1 MPRVDADLVP
11 WGLSLP
17 ALGRPSDGAFD
28 GDVSHPPAASGTV
41 DDLNRRFG
49 RGHLSA
55 IGTCL
60 VYAVSAVV
68 TAMVAVA
75 VGEYAGALL
84 NSSNKATSGAIAAG
98 IVVAMMA
105 VSIWSTRVIGRARG
119 LIVAVVVGMLAV
131 LAAWSH
137 VIASAVPAFVGLLG
151 LGTVAFT
158 ARHLARPVSR
168 LPRALW
174 SQPVRRR
181 DLGWRANVG
190 LLGAAAVSLI
200 VALLLNLTT
209 IAAIGGA
216 LALLIFG
223 PIIAGHVQIYPE
235 TGARLR
241 LLVLAMLT
249 IVILLAGC
257 VLEILLNGPTA
268 MLMVIAI
275 AGLAV
280 ILDVL
285 RSRIR
290 RSQPSAPPLLAVLK
304 GGLHEY

>member
-1 MPRVDADLVP
+1 MVLFP

-17 ALGRPSDGAFD
+17 ALGRPNDGAFD
-28 GDVSHPPAASGTV
+28 GDVSHPPAAAGTL

-60 VYAVSAVV
+60 VYSVSAMV

-75 VGEYAGALL
+75 VGEYASALL
-84 NSSNKATSGAIAAG
+84 NSSDKATSGALAAG

-105 VSIWSTRVIGRARG
+105 VSIWGARTIGRARG
-119 LIVAVVVGMLAV
+119 LIVAVAVGMLAIV
-131 LAAWSH
+131 AAWSN

-151 LGTVAFT
+151 LGTVAFA
-158 ARHLARPVSR
+158 ARHLARPVSQ

-174 SQPVRRR
+174 SQPVRGH
-181 DLGWRANVG
+181 DLGWRANG
-190 LLGAAAVSLI
+190 LLGAAAVSVTI
-200 VALLLNLTT
+200 ALLFNLTA

-223 PIIAGHVQIYPE
+223 PIIVGHVQIYRE
-235 TGARLR
+235 TGARVR

-249 IVILLAGC
+249 IVILFAGC

-268 MLMVIAI
+268 MMTVIAI
-275 AGLAV
+275 AGLVV

-290 RSQPSAPPLLAVLK
+290 TSQPSAPPLLAVLK

>member
-1 MPRVDADLVP
+1 MVPFP

-28 GDVSHPPAASGTV
+28 GAVSHPRAASGAV
-41 DDLNRRFG
+41 DDLNHRFR

-55 IGTCL
+55 ISTWL
-60 VYAVSAVV
+60 VYAAGAVV
-68 TAMVAVA
+68 MAMVAVA

-84 NSSNKATSGAIAAG
+84 NSSNKAASGALAAG
-98 IVVAMMA
+98 IIVATTA
-105 VSIWSTRVIGRARG
+105 ASIWGTRAIGRAPG
-119 LIVAVVVGMLAV
+119 LIVAVVVGMLGA

-137 VIASAVPAFVGLLG
+137 IIASALPAFVGLLG

-158 ARHLARPVSR
+158 TSHLARPASP

-174 SQPVRRR
+174 SEPVRRP
-181 DLGWRANVG
+181 DLGWRANGG

-200 VALLLNLTT
+200 LALLLNLPT
-209 IAAIGGA
+209 IAAVGGV

-223 PIIAGHVQIYPE
+223 PIIVGHVQIYRE

-249 IVILLAGC
+249 IVILLAGFVVE
-257 VLEILLNGPTA
+257 VLLSGPTA
-268 MLMVIAI
+268 MMTVIAI

-280 ILDVL
+280 TLDVL

-290 RSQPSAPPLLAVLK
+290 TSQPSAPPVLAVLK

>member
-1 MPRVDADLVP
+1 VDLIP

-17 ALGRPSDGAFD
+17 ALGRPNDGAFD

-41 DDLNRRFG
+41 DDPNRGVG

-60 VYAVSAVV
+60 VYPVSAMV

-84 NSSNKATSGAIAAG
+84 NSSHKATSGALAAG
-98 IVVAMMA
+98 IIVAMMA
-105 VSIWSTRVIGRARG
+105 VRIWGARTIGRARG
-119 LIVAVVVGMLAV
+119 LIVALVVGMLAV
-131 LAAWSH
+131 LAAWSN
-137 VIASAVPAFVGLLG
+137 VIASPVPAFVGLLG
-151 LGTVAFT
+151 LGAVAFT
-158 ARHLARPVSR
+158 ARHLVRPVSQ

-174 SQPVRRR
+174 SQPVRGR
-181 DLGWRANVG
+181 DLGWRANFG
-190 LLGAAAVSLI
+190 LLGAAAVSLTI
-200 VALLLNLTT
+200 ALLFNLTA

-223 PIIAGHVQIYPE
+223 PIIVGHVQIHRE

-249 IVILLAGC
+249 IVILVAGC

-268 MLMVIAI
+268 MMTVIAI

-285 RSRIR
+285 RSRLR
-290 RSQPSAPPLLAVLK
+290 TSQPSAPPLLAVLK

>member
-1 MPRVDADLVP
+1 MDLIP

-17 ALGRPSDGAFD
+17 ALGRPNDGAFD

-41 DDLNRRFG
+41 DDLNRGVG

-60 VYAVSAVV
+60 VYPVSAMV

-75 VGEYAGALL
+75 VGGYAGALL
-84 NSSNKATSGAIAAG
+84 NSSHKATSGALAAG
-98 IVVAMMA
+98 IIVAMMA
-105 VSIWSTRVIGRARG
+105 VSIWGARTIGRARG
-119 LIVAVVVGMLAV
+119 LIVAVVVGMLAI
-131 LAAWSH
+131 LAAWSN

-151 LGTVAFT
+151 LGTVAFA
-158 ARHLARPVSR
+158 ARHLARPVSQ

-174 SQPVRRR
+174 SQPVRGH
-181 DLGWRANVG
+181 DLGWRANG
-190 LLGAAAVSLI
+190 LLGAAAVSVTI
-200 VALLLNLTT
+200 ALLFNLTA

-223 PIIAGHVQIYPE
+223 PIIVGHVQIYRE
-235 TGARLR
+235 TGARVR

-249 IVILLAGC
+249 IVILFAGC

-268 MLMVIAI
+268 MMTVIAI
-275 AGLAV
+275 AGLVV

-290 RSQPSAPPLLAVLK
+290 TSQPSAPPLLAVLK

>member
-1 MPRVDADLVP
+1 MA
-11 WGLSLP
+11 
-17 ALGRPSDGAFD
+17 ALD
-28 GDVSHPPAASGTV
+28 GDVSYPRAASGTV

-49 RGHLSA
+49 RGHLWA
-55 IGTCL
+55 TGTCL
-60 VYAVSAVV
+60 VYSVSAMV

-84 NSSNKATSGAIAAG
+84 NPGNKATNGALAAG
-98 IVVAMMA
+98 IIVAMMA
-105 VSIWSTRVIGRARG
+105 VSTWGTTTIGRARG
-119 LIVAVVVGMLAV
+119 LIVAGVVGMLAV
-131 LAAWSH
+131 LAAWSN

-158 ARHLARPVSR
+158 ARHLARPVSQ
-168 LPRALW
+168 LPHALW
-174 SQPVRRR
+174 SQPVRGRH
-181 DLGWRANVG
+181 LGWRVNVG
-190 LLGAAAVSLI
+190 LLSAAAVSVTI
-200 VALLLNLTT
+200 ALLFNLTA

-223 PIIAGHVQIYPE
+223 PIIVGHVRIYRE

-241 LLVLAMLT
+241 LLVLVMLT
-249 IVILLAGC
+249 IGIICAVC

-268 MLMVIAI
+268 MMTVIAI

-290 RSQPSAPPLLAVLK
+290 TSQPFAPPRLAVLK

>member
-1 MPRVDADLVP
+1 MA
-11 WGLSLP
+11 
-17 ALGRPSDGAFD
+17 AFD
-28 GDVSHPPAASGTV
+28 GDVSHPRAASGTV
-41 DDLNRRFG
+41 DDLNRRLG
-49 RGHLSA
+49 RGHLWA

-60 VYAVSAVV
+60 VYSVSAMV

-84 NSSNKATSGAIAAG
+84 NSSNKATSGTLAAG
-98 IVVAMMA
+98 IIVAMQA
-105 VSIWSTRVIGRARG
+105 VSIWGARTIGRARG
-119 LIVAVVVGMLAV
+119 LIVVVVGMLAV

-158 ARHLARPVSR
+158 ARHLARPVSQ

-174 SQPVRRR
+174 SQPVRGR

-200 VALLLNLTT
+200 IPVLFDLTT

-216 LALLIFG
+216 LALLIFE
-223 PIIAGHVQIYPE
+223 PIIVGHVQIYRE

-249 IVILLAGC
+249 IVILLACC

-268 MLMVIAI
+268 MMTVIAI

-280 ILDVL
+280 ILDLL
-285 RSRIR
+285 RSRIQT
-290 RSQPSAPPLLAVLK
+290 SQPSAPPVLAVLK
-304 GGLHEY
+304 GGLHEH

>member
-1 MPRVDADLVP
+1 MA
-11 WGLSLP
+11 
-17 ALGRPSDGAFD
+17 AFD
-28 GDVSHPPAASGTV
+28 GDVSHPRAASGTV

-49 RGHLSA
+49 RGHLWT
-55 IGTCL
+55 IDICL
-60 VYAVSAVV
+60 VYSVSAIV

-84 NSSNKATSGAIAAG
+84 NSSNKATSGALAAG
-98 IVVAMMA
+98 IIVAMMA
-105 VSIWSTRVIGRARG
+105 VSIWGASTIGRARG
-119 LIVAVVVGMLAV
+119 PIVVVLVGMLAV

-137 VIASAVPAFVGLLG
+137 VFASAVPAFVGLLG
-151 LGTVAFT
+151 LGTVAFA
-158 ARHLARPVSR
+158 ARHLARPVSQ

-174 SQPVRRR
+174 SRPVRGR

-200 VALLLNLTT
+200 IALLFNLTT

-223 PIIAGHVQIYPE
+223 PAIVGHVQIYRE

-249 IVILLAGC
+249 TVILLAGC
-257 VLEILLNGPTA
+257 GLEILLNGPTT
-268 MLMVIAI
+268 MMTVIAI

-290 RSQPSAPPLLAVLK
+290 TSQPSAPPLLAVLQ

>member
-1 MPRVDADLVP
+1 MA
-11 WGLSLP
+11 
-17 ALGRPSDGAFD
+17 AFD
-28 GDVSHPPAASGTV
+28 GDVSHPRAASGTV

-49 RGHLSA
+49 RGHLWA

-60 VYAVSAVV
+60 VYSVSAMV

-75 VGEYAGALL
+75 VGEYADALL
-84 NSSNKATSGAIAAG
+84 NSSNKATSGALAAG
-98 IVVAMMA
+98 IIVAMMA
-105 VSIWSTRVIGRARG
+105 VSIWGARAIGRARG
-119 LIVAVVVGMLAV
+119 LIVVVLVGMLAV

-151 LGTVAFT
+151 LGTVAFA
-158 ARHLARPVSR
+158 ARHLARPVSQ

-174 SQPVRRR
+174 SRPVRGR

-200 VALLLNLTT
+200 IPLLLDLTT
-209 IAAIGGA
+209 IAAIGGV

-223 PIIAGHVQIYPE
+223 PIIVGHVQIYRE

-249 IVILLAGC
+249 TVILLAGC
-257 VLEILLNGPTA
+257 GLEILLNGPTT
-268 MLMVIAI
+268 MMTVIAI

-290 RSQPSAPPLLAVLK
+290 TSQPSAPPLLAVLQ

>member
-1 MPRVDADLVP
+1 MVVFLP

-17 ALGRPSDGAFD
+17 ALGRPNDAAFD
-28 GDVSHPPAASGTV
+28 GDVSHPRAASGSV
-41 DDLNRRFG
+41 DDPNRGVG
-49 RGHLSA
+49 RGHLPA

-60 VYAVSAVV
+60 VYAVSAMV

-84 NSSNKATSGAIAAG
+84 NSTNKATSGALAAG

-105 VSIWSTRVIGRARG
+105 VSIWGERTVGRARG
-119 LIVAVVVGMLAV
+119 LIVVVVVSMLAV

-151 LGTVAFT
+151 LGTVALT
-158 ARHLARPVSR
+158 ARHLTRPASQ
-168 LPRALW
+168 LPRPLW
-174 SQPVRRR
+174 SQPFRPG
-181 DLGWRANVG
+181 DLGRRAHVG

-200 VALLLNLTT
+200 IALLFNLTA

-223 PIIAGHVQIYPE
+223 PVIVGRVQIYRE

-257 VLEILLNGPTA
+257 GLEIVVNGPTA
-268 MLMVIAI
+268 LMTVIAI

-290 RSQPSAPPLLAVLK
+290 TSQPSAPPLLVVFK

>member
-1 MPRVDADLVP
+1 MA
-11 WGLSLP
+11 
-17 ALGRPSDGAFD
+17 AFD
-28 GDVSHPPAASGTV
+28 GDVSHPRAASGTV

-49 RGHLSA
+49 RGHLWA
-55 IGTCL
+55 IGTWF
-60 VYAVSAVV
+60 VYSVSAMV

-84 NSSNKATSGAIAAG
+84 NVSNKATSGALAAG
-98 IVVAMMA
+98 TIVAMMA
-105 VSIWSTRVIGRARG
+105 VSIWGARMVGRARG
-119 LIVAVVVGMLAV
+119 LIVVVVMGMLAV

-151 LGTVAFT
+151 LGTVAFA
-158 ARHLARPVSR
+158 ARHLARPVSP

-174 SQPVRRR
+174 SQPVRGR

-190 LLGAAAVSLI
+190 LLGAAAVNLI
-200 VALLLNLTT
+200 IALLFNLTT
-209 IAAIGGA
+209 FAAIGGA

-223 PIIAGHVQIYPE
+223 PVIAGHLPIYRQ
-235 TGARLR
+235 TGTRLR

-249 IVILLAGC
+249 IVTLLASCG
-257 VLEILLNGPTA
+257 LEIWLNGPTA
-268 MLMVIAI
+268 LTTVIAI

-285 RSRIR
+285 RSRMR
-290 RSQPSAPPLLAVLK
+290 TSQPSAPPVLAVLQ

>member
-1 MPRVDADLVP
+1 M
-11 WGLSLP
+11 
-17 ALGRPSDGAFD
+17 
-28 GDVSHPPAASGTV
+28 SHPPAASGTV

-55 IGTCL
+55 IGTCV

-105 VSIWSTRVIGRARG
+105 VSIWGTRVIGRARG
-119 LIVAVVVGMLAV
+119 LIVALVVGMLAV
-131 LAAWSH
+131 LAAWSN

-151 LGTVAFT
+151 LGAVAFT
-158 ARHLARPVSR
+158 ARHLARP
-168 LPRALW
+168 
-174 SQPVRRR
+174 
-181 DLGWRANVG
+181 VG

-290 RSQPSAPPLLAVLK
+290 TSQPSAPPLLAVLK

>member
-1 MPRVDADLVP
+1 MA
-11 WGLSLP
+11 
-17 ALGRPSDGAFD
+17 AFD
-28 GDVSHPPAASGTV
+28 GDVSHTRAASGTV

-49 RGHLSA
+49 RGHLWA

-60 VYAVSAVV
+60 VYSVSAVV
-68 TAMVAVA
+68 TAMAAVA
-75 VGEYAGALL
+75 VGEYAGALV
-84 NSSNKATSGAIAAG
+84 NSSNKATSGALAAG
-98 IVVAMMA
+98 IIVAMMA
-105 VSIWSTRVIGRARG
+105 VTIWGARTIARARG
-119 LIVAVVVGMLAV
+119 LIVVVVVGMLAV
-131 LAAWSH
+131 LTAWSH
-137 VIASAVPAFVGLLG
+137 VIASAVPAYVGLLG

-158 ARHLARPVSR
+158 GRHLARSVSQ

-174 SQPVRRR
+174 SQPVHGR

-200 VALLLNLTT
+200 TALLFNLTT

-223 PIIAGHVQIYPE
+223 PVIVGHVQIYRE
-235 TGARLR
+235 TGAGLR

-257 VLEILLNGPTA
+257 GLEILLNGPTA
-268 MLMVIAI
+268 LMTVIAI

-285 RSRIR
+285 RSRMR
-290 RSQPSAPPLLAVLK
+290 TSQPSAPPLLAVLQ
-304 GGLHEY
+304 GGLHE

>member
-1 MPRVDADLVP
+1 MA
-11 WGLSLP
+11 
-17 ALGRPSDGAFD
+17 AFD
-28 GDVSHPPAASGTV
+28 GDVSHPRAASGTV

-49 RGHLSA
+49 RGHLWA

-60 VYAVSAVV
+60 VYSVSAMV

-75 VGEYAGALL
+75 VGEYVGALL
-84 NSSNKATSGAIAAG
+84 NSSNKATSGALAAG
-98 IVVAMMA
+98 IILAMMA
-105 VSIWSTRVIGRARG
+105 VSIWGARTIGRARG
-119 LIVAVVVGMLAV
+119 PIVVVVVGMLAV

-151 LGTVAFT
+151 LATVAFT
-158 ARHLARPVSR
+158 ARYVARPASQ

-174 SQPVRRR
+174 SQPVRGRH
-181 DLGWRANVG
+181 LGWRANVG

-200 VALLLNLTT
+200 IALLFNLTT

-223 PIIAGHVQIYPE
+223 PVIVGQVQIRRE

-241 LLVLAMLT
+241 LLVLAMLM

-257 VLEILLNGPTA
+257 GLEILVNGPTA
-268 MLMVIAI
+268 MMTVIAI

-290 RSQPSAPPLLAVLK
+290 TSQPSAPPLLAVLK

>member
-1 MPRVDADLVP
+1 MDLVP

-41 DDLNRRFG
+41 DDPNRGVG

-60 VYAVSAVV
+60 VYPVSAMV

-84 NSSNKATSGAIAAG
+84 NSSHKATSGALAAG
-98 IVVAMMA
+98 IIVAMMA
-105 VSIWSTRVIGRARG
+105 VSIWGARTIAQARG
-119 LIVAVVVGMLAV
+119 LIVVVVVGMLAV
-131 LAAWSH
+131 LTAWSH
-137 VIASAVPAFVGLLG
+137 NIASAVPAFVGLLG
-151 LGTVAFT
+151 LGMVGFT
-158 ARHLARPVSR
+158 ARHLARPVSQ

-174 SQPVRRR
+174 SQPVGGR
-181 DLGWRANVG
+181 DLGWRGNVG

-200 VALLLNLTT
+200 IALLFNLTT
-209 IAAIGGA
+209 IAGIGGA

-223 PIIAGHVQIYPE
+223 PVIVGHIQIYWE
-235 TGARLR
+235 TAARLR
-241 LLVLAMLT
+241 VLVLAMLT
-249 IVILLAGC
+249 IGILLAGC
-257 VLEILLNGPTA
+257 GLEILVNGPTA
-268 MLMVIAI
+268 LMTVIAI

-290 RSQPSAPPLLAVLK
+290 TSQPSAPPLLAVLK

>member
-1 MPRVDADLVP
+1 MA
-11 WGLSLP
+11 
-17 ALGRPSDGAFD
+17 AFD
-28 GDVSHPPAASGTV
+28 GDVSHPRAASGTV

-49 RGHLSA
+49 RGHLWA
-55 IGTCL
+55 IGTWL
-60 VYAVSAVV
+60 VYSVSAMV

-84 NSSNKATSGAIAAG
+84 NSSNRATSGALAAG
-98 IVVAMMA
+98 TIVAMMA
-105 VSIWSTRVIGRARG
+105 VSIWGARTIGRARG
-119 LIVAVVVGMLAV
+119 LIVVVVGMLAV

-137 VIASAVPAFVGLLG
+137 VIASAVPAFIGLLG

-158 ARHLARPVSR
+158 ARHLARPVSP

-174 SQPVRRR
+174 SQPARGR

-190 LLGAAAVSLI
+190 LLVAAAVSLI
-200 VALLLNLTT
+200 SALLFNLTT

-223 PIIAGHVQIYPE
+223 PVIAGHVQIHRE
-235 TGARLR
+235 TGTRLR

-249 IVILLAGC
+249 IVILVAGC
-257 VLEILLNGPTA
+257 GLEIWLNGPTA
-268 MLMVIAI
+268 LTTVIAI

-285 RSRIR
+285 RSRMR
-290 RSQPSAPPLLAVLK
+290 TSQPSAPTPFAALQ
-304 GGLHEY
+304 GGLHEYWSAFEHRPFDTRQ

>member
-1 MPRVDADLVP
+1 MA
-11 WGLSLP
+11 
-17 ALGRPSDGAFD
+17 AFD
-28 GDVSHPPAASGTV
+28 GDVSHPRAASGTV

-49 RGHLSA
+49 RGHLWA

-60 VYAVSAVV
+60 VYSVSAMV

-75 VGEYAGALL
+75 VGENAGALL
-84 NSSNKATSGAIAAG
+84 NSSNKATSGALAAG
-98 IVVAMMA
+98 ISVAMTA
-105 VSIWSTRVIGRARG
+105 VSIWGARTIGRARG
-119 LIVAVVVGMLAV
+119 LIVVVVMGMLAV

-158 ARHLARPVSR
+158 ARHLARPVSQ

-174 SQPVRRR
+174 SQPVRGR

-190 LLGAAAVSLI
+190 LLGAAVVSLI
-200 VALLLNLTT
+200 IALLFNLTT

-223 PIIAGHVQIYPE
+223 PVIVGHVHIYRE
-235 TGARLR
+235 TGAGLR

-257 VLEILLNGPTA
+257 GLEILLNGPTA
-268 MLMVIAI
+268 LMAVIAI

-285 RSRIR
+285 RSRMR
-290 RSQPSAPPLLAVLK
+290 TRQPSAPPLLAVLQ